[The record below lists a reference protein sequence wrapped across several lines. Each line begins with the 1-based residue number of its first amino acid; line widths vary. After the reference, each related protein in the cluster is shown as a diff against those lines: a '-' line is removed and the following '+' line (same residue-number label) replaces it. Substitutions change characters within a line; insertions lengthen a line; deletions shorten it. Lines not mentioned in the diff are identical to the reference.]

1 MFLRKFIK
9 SINPYANSMQK
20 KALGD
25 ICSEED
31 FRRILELERER
42 VERNRHIF
50 SLLVL
55 DTKVINGNND
65 AIGNTTKKIICRMRK
80 IDQIG
85 WYDSERIGI
94 LLPYPPFQGACELAE
109 SICNSLGV
117 PMLES
122 ACKVYVYPTE

>member
-9 SINPYANSMQK
+9 SVYPYANAMQI
-20 KALGD
+20 KASED
-25 ICSEED
+25 ILSEED

-42 VERNRHIF
+42 AERNRHKF
-50 SLLVL
+50 SLIVF
-55 DTKVINGNND
+55 DTKEININNRG
-65 AIGNTTKKIICRMRK
+65 IGNTTKKIISRMRK

-94 LLPYPPFQGACELAE
+94 LLPYTPFQGACELAE